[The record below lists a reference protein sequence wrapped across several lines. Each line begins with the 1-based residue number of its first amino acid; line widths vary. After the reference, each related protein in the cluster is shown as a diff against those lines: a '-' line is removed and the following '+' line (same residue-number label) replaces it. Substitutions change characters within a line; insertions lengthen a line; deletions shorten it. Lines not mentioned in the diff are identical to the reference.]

1 MTTFSVQP
9 NPTAGQDTYL
19 YLGNKTSTSGKT
31 SVYIGVGQANSSN
44 YDYRGLIK
52 FDLSTIP
59 SNATVSSATL
69 SLYYCYGTDG
79 VSNTI
84 KVYRQ
89 KRAWTEN
96 GACWSYYTG
105 TTAWAE
111 EGGFGSDDCEQTE
124 IGSVTISDVT
134 YEWKNISLTASKVQ
148 EWISGTL
155 TNNGLLL
162 KATDETT
169 NNSYKSFNSSDY
181 TDDTSLRPKF
191 EVVYTVPS
199 SGNPHYYYA
208 QL

>member
-9 NPTAGQDTYL
+9 DATAGQDTYM
-19 YLGNKTSTSGKT
+19 YLGNKTSTNGKT
-31 SVYIGVGQANSSN
+31 SINIAIGQTTSAT

-52 FDLSTIP
+52 FDLSSIP
-59 SNATVSSATL
+59 ATAVISSAVL
-69 SLYYCYGTDG
+69 SLYYKTGTDG
-79 VSNTI
+79 VSSTM

-124 IGSVTISDVT
+124 IGSVTISDIT
-134 YEWKNISLTASKVQ
+134 YGWKNISLTASKVQ
-148 EWISGTL
+148 EWISGAL

-162 KATDETT
+162 KETDETT
-169 NNSYKSFNSSDY
+169 NNSYKGFYSSDY

-191 EVVYTVPS
+191 EVVYTVPT
-199 SGNPHYYYA
+199 SGNPHYYFA